1 VPQGLQCFDENGNL
15 ILDVTDRLVKYIG
28 TGFID
33 LNATE
38 GEIVNSEITEKGD
51 LWYVLIAGTGNS
63 ENIPNFYWENLLAEF
78 PMLTKEKG
86 KIKWKYTRAER
97 RGGTIMYGVY

>member
-1 VPQGLQCFDENGNL
+1 MPQGLQCFDENGNL

-33 LNATE
+33 LNVTE

-51 LWYVLIAGTGNS
+51 LWYVLIKGTGNS
-63 ENIPNFYWENLLAEF
+63 RGADPRWENIFAEF
-78 PMLTKEKG
+78 PILTKENG
-86 KIKWKYTRAER
+86 KIKWRYTQAAR

>member
-1 VPQGLQCFDENGNL
+1 MQGLICADENGN
-15 ILDVTDRLVKYIG
+15 ITLDVTNRLVKYIG

-33 LNATE
+33 LNVTE

-63 ENIPNFYWENLLAEF
+63 EHIPNFYWENLLAEF
-78 PMLTKEKG
+78 PELTKEKE
-86 KIKWKYTRAER
+86 KIKWKYTRAMR